1 MRDNQTAGRPFKLTD
16 KYFLETDVE
25 RNVHLKAKAE
35 KKSDCK

>member
-1 MRDNQTAGRPFKLTD
+1 MRDNQTAARLFKLID

-25 RNVHLKAKAE
+25 RNVHLEAKAE